1 MLHTLSG
8 SSRRIRPVQKN
19 HPKHV
24 DHLWILG
31 GEIIRDLNETP
42 KLRRHPMEELL
53 HSVLEA
59 DGPLIYHSD
68 FEEQQRSLDATC
80 RKFRTYLS
88 AQPR

>member
-1 MLHTLSG
+1 MPWRFQHF
-8 SSRRIRPVQKN
+8 SSDAIRSKLP
-19 HPKHV
+19 
-24 DHLWILG
+24 LG